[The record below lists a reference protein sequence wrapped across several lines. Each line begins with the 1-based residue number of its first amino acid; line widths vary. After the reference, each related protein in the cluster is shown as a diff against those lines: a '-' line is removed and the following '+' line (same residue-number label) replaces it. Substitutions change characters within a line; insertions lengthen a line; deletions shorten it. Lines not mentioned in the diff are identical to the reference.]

1 MRLVVTDACILI
13 DVIELQLTSKF
24 FGLEFEV
31 HTTIDVINELYS
43 NQQEILRAFEQ
54 AGKLTIHILSQE
66 DQIEIANRDFPRSLS
81 PEDASVI
88 FTAQRLNATILSSDK
103 PVRKFSKKIA
113 IEYHGMLWI
122 FDQLVASK
130 LLSIEG
136 ATLKLKAMVAS
147 NIIYKTNQELL
158 EEVEKRIL
166 LWNKE

>member
-1 MRLVVTDACILI
+1 MRLIVTDACIFI

-31 HTTIDVINELYS
+31 HTTIDVINELYP

-54 AGKLTIHILSQE
+54 AGKLTIHILSPEEQL
-66 DQIEIANRDFPRSLS
+66 EIVKQNFPRSLS

-103 PVRKFSKKIA
+103 PVRTFSKKLA

-122 FDQLVASK
+122 FDQLVAQGLLSKNEGKNKIK
-130 LLSIEG
+130 LL
-136 ATLKLKAMVAS
+136 VDS
-147 NIIYKTNQELL
+147 NLIYKTNQEMLI
-158 EEVEKRIL
+158 EVEKRIT
-166 LWNKE
+166 LWS

>member
-1 MRLVVTDACILI
+1 MRLVVTDACIFI

-31 HTTIDVINELYS
+31 HTTIDVINELYP

-54 AGKLTIHILSQE
+54 AGKLTIHILSAE
-66 DQIEIANRDFPRSLS
+66 EQIEIAKQNFPRSLS

-103 PVRKFSKKIA
+103 PVRTFSKKLA

-122 FDQLVASK
+122 FDQLLAQKLISNTEAISK
-130 LLSIEG
+130 LQSL
-136 ATLKLKAMVAS
+136 LNS
-147 NIIYKTNQELL
+147 NLIYKTNQDMITEI
-158 EEVEKRIL
+158 EKRIT
-166 LWNKE
+166 LWK